1 MDSPETGKMKA
12 IRTEAQLTSFR
23 ARADGSVGF
32 SGVTPEMTNTEK
44 AELFGLQNVLVE
56 LLVYPKDSKDSDVL
70 EVRKELEG
78 KSPQSRLRAVMFVWW
93 KTTGGA
99 FQDAQDTGRETF
111 EAFYST
117 QMEKIIESVKRKI
130 EAAKG

>member
-1 MDSPETGKMKA
+1 MKA

-23 ARADGSVGF
+23 SRADGSVGF
-32 SGVTPEMTNTEK
+32 SGVTPEMSSTEK
-44 AELFGLQNVLVE
+44 VALFDLQNVLCE
-56 LLVYPKDSKDSDVL
+56 LLVYPKDEKDAEML

-93 KTTGGA
+93 KLEQASGV
-99 FQDAQDTGRETF
+99 QPF
-111 EAFYST
+111 ESFYGT

>member
-1 MDSPETGKMKA
+1 MKA

-23 ARADGSVGF
+23 SRADGSVGF
-32 SGVTPEMTNTEK
+32 SGVTPEMSSNEK
-44 AELFGLQNVLVE
+44 VALFDLQNVLVE
-56 LLVYPKDSKDSDVL
+56 LLVYPKDAKDSDVL

-93 KTTGGA
+93 KMGA
-99 FQDAQDTGRETF
+99 GEASELTF

-117 QMEKIIESVKRKI
+117 NMEKIIEGVKRKI